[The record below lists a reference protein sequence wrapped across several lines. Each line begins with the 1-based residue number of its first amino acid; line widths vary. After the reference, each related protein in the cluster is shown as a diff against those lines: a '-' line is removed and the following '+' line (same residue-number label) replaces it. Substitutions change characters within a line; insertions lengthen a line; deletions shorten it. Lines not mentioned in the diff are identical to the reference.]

1 MIAFATYLSRETHG
15 TYSYTFSLGVLSP
28 RRDDGDAFGVRE
40 NDDQTRGIFSH
51 ARRTSMRAPPPP
63 PRAIPRV
70 IARDA
75 NEPIAT
81 VTCVALTR
89 VPVRAT
95 AGLLG
100 DVRAHGAWPSALAH
114 VKRAR
119 KAPDGAH
126 TMILLAVARGEGD
139 AKGEIDALDALAG
152 AVRARCGDG
161 TADDAGAFAYVEVP
175 ASAPSTK
182 DEWDEAN
189 EMWPVSLVVANPH
202 EVMPVPAATAE
213 EEAYAVRW
221 MTAAVKAAAE
231 ATTTS
236 TTIGNCAIIVDPA
249 SGEEIARAV
258 DESEMHP
265 LRHAALAAVDY
276 AAKRDVATYPETVGV
291 QAQIDE
297 RRAEKLARGVAV
309 VADDDEDN
317 VNDVKKRKRDAGT
330 NGATVTELMGRPYL
344 CTGYDAFLAREPCVM
359 CAMALV
365 HSRLK
370 RVFFAAPNAETGA
383 LSGDKA
389 GVRRLH
395 SVRSL
400 NHHYQVFSYD
410 VDEDGLRAI
419 ADSTH

>member
-1 MIAFATYLSRETHG
+1 MR
-15 TYSYTFSLGVLSP
+15 V
-28 RRDDGDAFGVRE
+28 
-40 NDDQTRGIFSH
+40 
-51 ARRTSMRAPPPP
+51 TSP

-75 NEPIAT
+75 NEPIET
-81 VTCVALTR
+81 VTCIALTR
-89 VPVRAT
+89 VPVRET
-95 AGLLG
+95 AGLLR
-100 DVRAHGAWPSALAH
+100 DLRALGAWPSALAH

-119 KAPDGAH
+119 KATDGAH
-126 TMILLAVARGEGD
+126 TMILLAVARDGGD
-139 AKGEIDALDALAG
+139 AKGEIDRMVAVAR
-152 AVRARCGDG
+152 AVRERCGDE
-161 TADDAGAFAYVEVP
+161 TADDADAFAYRAVP
-175 ASAPSTK
+175 ANAPTTK
-182 DEWDEAN
+182 GEWDEAN
-189 EMWPVSLVVANPH
+189 EVWPVSLVVANPH
-202 EVMPVPAATAE
+202 VVMPVAVTTEE

-221 MTAAVKAAAE
+221 ITAAVKAAAR
-231 ATTTS
+231 TS
-236 TTIGNCAIIVDPA
+236 TTSSSAKTLIGNCAIIVDP
-249 SGEEIARAV
+249 SNGEEIARAV
-258 DESEMHP
+258 DETATHP

-276 AAKRDVATYPETVGV
+276 AAKRDVETYPETENV

-297 RRAEKLARGVAV
+297 RRAEKLARDMPSAAAAA
-309 VADDDEDN
+309 ADDDENADA
-317 VNDVKKRKRDAGT
+317 KKRKRDAGV

-383 LSGDKA
+383 LNGTEA

-419 ADSTH
+419 ADGA

>member
-1 MIAFATYLSRETHG
+1 
-15 TYSYTFSLGVLSP
+15 
-28 RRDDGDAFGVRE
+28 
-40 NDDQTRGIFSH
+40 
-51 ARRTSMRAPPPP
+51 
-63 PRAIPRV
+63 
-70 IARDA
+70 
-75 NEPIAT
+75 
-81 VTCVALTR
+81 
-89 VPVRAT
+89 
-95 AGLLG
+95 
-100 DVRAHGAWPSALAH
+100 
-114 VKRAR
+114 
-119 KAPDGAH
+119 
-126 TMILLAVARGEGD
+126 
-139 AKGEIDALDALAG
+139 
-152 AVRARCGDG
+152 
-161 TADDAGAFAYVEVP
+161 
-175 ASAPSTK
+175 
-182 DEWDEAN
+182 
-189 EMWPVSLVVANPH
+189 
-202 EVMPVPAATAE
+202 
-213 EEAYAVRW
+213 
-221 MTAAVKAAAE
+221 VKAAAE
-231 ATTTS
+231 ATTAS

-383 LSGDKA
+383 LSGDRA

-419 ADSTH
+419 AASTH